1 MTEQKRLFFEMTE
14 GDVYVD
20 LAAALT
26 AANRKQY
33 HQMKRD
39 GTPFSYHFTI
49 SSHGTRNVGQ
59 IGVCALAPNWTIRNA
74 CKKAAAG
81 WKTQLRHADV
91 KLSDLPRYGRN
102 ARFAL
107 EADATDVY
115 TLTSGKTVQG
125 LAKQF
130 EPQDCS
136 GADLFTSYTDT
147 AGDAIVYT
155 KANTV
160 VTVPVPDPA
169 SGAVTDQPMV
179 MISDGVTANQFEI
192 IDEYLGS
199 RRNVES
205 LETDAPGI
213 EDTNKMTSL
222 FATAEELSDDII
234 ENVQDFAD
242 NRPYDIVSADDL
254 HMVGTCGIIR
264 SADPAD
270 QANTL
275 QLPVSMTG
283 EAPLGLLKLSGLD
296 TGDEFIIDVHAI
308 TEM

>member
-1 MTEQKRLFFEMTE
+1 MTEQKRLFFEVTE
-14 GDVYVD
+14 GDIYVD
-20 LAAALT
+20 MAAALS
-26 AANRKQY
+26 ASNRKQY

-39 GTPFSYHFTI
+39 GTPFNYHFTI
-49 SSHGTRNVGQ
+49 SSHGARNGGQ
-59 IGVCALAPNWTIRNA
+59 ITVCALAPNWTTRNA

-91 KLSDLPRYGRN
+91 KISDLPRYGRN

-125 LAKQF
+125 LAKNLS
-130 EPQDCS
+130 PQDCS
-136 GADLFTSYTDT
+136 GAELFNSYNDT
-147 AGDAIVYT
+147 AGDAITYS
-155 KANTV
+155 KANTI
-160 VTVPVPDPA
+160 VTVPVPDA
-169 SGAVTDQPMV
+169 TTGAVIDQPMV
-179 MISDGVTANQFEI
+179 MIADGATADQFEI
-192 IDEYLGS
+192 IPEFLGS
-199 RRNVES
+199 RRNVET
-205 LETDAPGI
+205 LETDAPGV

-242 NRPYDIVSADDL
+242 NRPYDITSADDL

-264 SADPAD
+264 APDPAD

-275 QLPVSMTG
+275 QVPVSLTG
-283 EAPLGLLKLSGLD
+283 EAPLGLLKLSGLV
-296 TGDEFIIDVHAI
+296 TGDEFTIDVHAI
-308 TEM
+308 VEM